1 MQTPILQM
9 NSEIFLLL
17 NQINELVTRCSGGV
31 ELEIIESNLVE
42 KKGRKFDLGTSKSSA
57 LNR

>member
-9 NSEIFLLL
+9 NLEIFLLL
-17 NQINELVTRCSGGV
+17 NQISELVTRCSGGV
-31 ELEIIESNLVE
+31 ELEAIDSNLVE
-42 KKGRKFDLGTSKSSA
+42 KQGGKFDLGTSKSSA